1 MTSCLAARWSAFTLL
16 RYGMAVVLCFVGL
29 KMVWLDAWYGGKF
42 PSDSLAIIGAV
53 LGASI
58 VVSLAYPRRG
68 AAALG
73 GVRSEEVS
81 R

>member
-1 MTSCLAARWSAFTLL
+1 MELL
-16 RYGMAVVLCFVGL
+16 LTKPVVVT
-29 KMVWLDAWYGGKF
+29 
-42 PSDSLAIIGAV
+42 LAIIGAV

-58 VVSLAYPRRG
+58 VVSLAYPRPG